1 MNEQIVQLQQ
11 EFEQKLA
18 AVTAVSEL
26 EEIRIAFLGKNGS
39 VTGLMKQMGK
49 LSPEEKKSFGQQV
62 NQLKTACADRIN
74 EKQAALAKEEMEREI
89 NSMPEFDVAV
99 PPVLARGSYHPIT
112 LVQRKC
118 EKIFRSMGFTVE
130 DYSEVV
136 TD

>member
-18 AVTAVSEL
+18 AVTAISEL

-74 EKQAALAKEEMEREI
+74 EKQAALAK
-89 NSMPEFDVAV
+89 
-99 PPVLARGSYHPIT
+99 
-112 LVQRKC
+112 
-118 EKIFRSMGFTVE
+118 
-130 DYSEVV
+130 
-136 TD
+136 